1 MNKNK
6 NNKVQQIDPVRL
18 VRDFE
23 EERISEIDYLKMIN
37 SFTDSAET
45 KKSRKLKDMHLWMGI
60 LNKYVRDNETKMD
73 EDCNHIIRPSL
84 VK

>member
-6 NNKVQQIDPVRL
+6 NNKVQLIDPVRL

-37 SFTDSAET
+37 SFTDSPET

-60 LNKYVRDNETKMD
+60 LNKYVRQPWKKKCASTKG
-73 EDCNHIIRPSL
+73 NIKR
-84 VK
+84 KQ